1 MLYIFKAKKLSGEEL
16 QGEREAPHKRELAR
30 ALRQEG
36 YMLIAATEKGE
47 VAAKGIHMRLP
58 VSLGIGR
65 LFGRI
70 SLTEKL
76 MFARNL
82 SVMIKA
88 GLSLTRALET
98 LERQTTSSA
107 FKLVI
112 HDIVE
117 HIKKGISFTESI
129 SKHPRVFSTLFSA
142 MVSAGELSGKLD
154 ESLTILAEQMKNE
167 HELRRKVRGAL
178 IYPAVIL
185 CVMLLIGIL
194 MLIYVVP
201 TLTATFADLGIEL
214 PTSTRIILGASG
226 FLLAH
231 GFLSFITFVGVFFLG
246 SVFMRTDAAKRG
258 LDVLIIKM
266 PLIGNIAKEVNSART
281 ARTMS
286 SLIQSGVSIL
296 ETLAITR
303 DVLQN
308 HLFQA
313 ILADA
318 RESIQKGE
326 SMTNAFNKH
335 PELYPVLV
343 SEMIAVGE
351 ETGKTAE
358 MLERLAEFYEG
369 EVSAAT
375 KDLSGVVEP
384 FLMVLIGAVVGL
396 FAVSMIQPLYSSMSA
411 GF

>member
-47 VAAKGIHMRLP
+47 IVAKGIHMRLP

-231 GFLSFITFVGVFFLG
+231 GFLSFIAFVGVFFLG

-335 PELYPVLV
+335 PELYPILV